1 MTTHAHPSHGPTA
14 AQSAGADAEV
24 ADAPEFVAEGGDWDQ
39 ITAEAER
46 LAEERIVVNMGP
58 VHPSTHGV
66 LRVIL
71 ELDGEIVRELR
82 LGTGYLH
89 TGIEKNMEYRT
100 WTQGVT
106 FCTRM
111 DYVAPFSQEAAY
123 CLAVEKLLGIT
134 AEVPERASLIRVL
147 LLELNRIASHLVAIG
162 TGGNEL
168 GATTMMTVAF
178 RGREDI
184 LRIFERIT
192 GLRMNHAYIR
202 PGGVAVD
209 LTPGTTEY
217 VRELLPNIR
226 LSLKELQDLTQ
237 ENPIFKLR
245 QQRTGVISLSAAMA
259 LGLTGPAVR
268 AAGLPLD
275 LRKTQPYSGYETY
288 DFDVPTRQYSDN
300 YNRVMVRFEEAYES
314 IKIVLQALE
323 RLDAEDGPGGP
334 GTPVMVADKKI
345 AWPAQL
351 SIGTDGQGNS
361 LEHIRQIMSTSME
374 SLIHHFKLVTE
385 GFRVPAGQVF
395 QQIEQPRGILGV
407 HLVSDGGTRPY
418 RAHFR
423 DPSYSNLQSTAI
435 MCEGG
440 QLADVVVSL
449 ASIDPVLGG
458 VDR

>member
-1 MTTHAHPSHGPTA
+1 MNIHATA
-14 AQSAGADAEV
+14 PAYEDETLAEYT
-24 ADAPEFVAEGGDWDQ
+24 ASGGDWDD
-39 ITAEAER
+39 IAAEAER
-46 LAEERIVVNMGP
+46 IGEERIVVNMGP

-66 LRVIL
+66 LRLIL
-71 ELDGEIVRELR
+71 DIEGETVKELR
-82 LGTGYLH
+82 VGTGYLH
-89 TGIEKNMEYRT
+89 TGIEKNMEFRT

-111 DYVAPFSQEAAY
+111 DYVAPIHNELGY

-134 AEVPERASLIRVL
+134 DQVPERAQTIRVMMA
-147 LLELNRIASHLVAIG
+147 ELNRIASHMVAIG
-162 TGGNEL
+162 TGGNEM
-168 GATTMMTVAF
+168 GATTVMTIAF
-178 RGREDI
+178 RGREEI

-202 PGGVAVD
+202 PGGVAQD
-209 LTPGTTEY
+209 LPPGTLDY
-217 VRELLPNIR
+217 IRELLPKVR
-226 LSLKELQDLTQ
+226 HDLGELHDLLAA
-237 ENPIFKLR
+237 NPIFKLR
-245 QQRTGVISLSAAMA
+245 MQKVGYISIAGALA
-259 LGLTGPAVR
+259 LGLTGPCLR

-275 LRKTQPYSGYETY
+275 MRKLQPYCGYETY
-288 DFDVPTRQYSDN
+288 EFDVPTRTYSDP
-300 YNRVMVRFEEAYES
+300 YNRTMVRFDEAYQS
-314 IKIVLQALE
+314 MRIVNQCIE
-323 RLDAEDGPGGP
+323 RLAKSEGE
-334 GTPVMVADKKI
+334 PVMVADKKI

-361 LEHIRQIMSTSME
+361 LAHIREIMGESME

-395 QQIEQPRGILGV
+395 SMTEHAKGVMGV

-423 DPSYSNLQSTAI
+423 EPSYANLQSTA
-435 MCEGG
+435 MMTEGG
-440 QLADVVVSL
+440 MIADVVVTL